1 MQISLLYHMI
11 LAAILAALV
20 AIIATPQVKRLAFR
34 AGVVRTPRS
43 RDAHD
48 KPTPLWGGLAM
59 FAGFMIAVLVMR
71 LLTRQELTVAV
82 GKGQHPVLG
91 ILLGALLV
99 AVVGLL
105 DDRYDLP
112 PKLQAGALLL
122 GGLIAALLG
131 ARIVGVTNPFA
142 PLPSTAHPYSASNF
156 IPLGVFSIPLTMAWV
171 FLVAK
176 TFDFLDGLDGL
187 AAGVCAIAAMTMGL
201 MAARDGDIAVAVM
214 GGALVGACLGF
225 LRYNYNPA
233 SIFMG
238 TVGAQFLGFVL
249 AMLAIVGAFKIPA
262 TISLIVPLLVLG
274 VPVFDGLYVIG
285 RRIYLRQ
292 APQVAD
298 RTHIHHRFRDRGLS
312 VRAAVWSIYGLTAT
326 GCIVALILAWKW
338 AR

>member
-1 MQISLLYHMI
+1 MQISLLYDMI

-20 AIIATPQVKRLAFR
+20 AVMATPQVKRLAFR
-34 AGVVRTPRS
+34 AGVVREPRS

-59 FAGFMIAVLVMR
+59 FAGFMIAVLAMR
-71 LLTRQELTVAV
+71 LITHQELTVAV
-82 GKGQHPVLG
+82 GRGQHPVLG
-91 ILLGALLV
+91 ILLGAMV
-99 AVVGLL
+99 IATVGLL

-112 PKLQAGALLL
+112 PKLQAGTLLL

-142 PLPSTAHPYSASNF
+142 PLPSTLHPYSANNF
-156 IPLGVFSIPLTMAWV
+156 IPLGAFSIPVTMAWV

-201 MAARDGDIAVAVM
+201 MAARDGDVAVAVM

-225 LRYNYNPA
+225 LRYNYSPA

-262 TISLIVPLLVLG
+262 AISLLVPLLVLG
-274 VPVFDGLYVIG
+274 VPVIDGLYVIA
-285 RRIYLRQ
+285 RRLYLRQ

-312 VRAAVWSIYGLTAT
+312 VTASVWSIYGLTAV
-326 GCIVALILAWKW
+326 GCVAALLLAWKW

>member
-1 MQISLLYHMI
+1 MSVSLLYSMI
-11 LAAILAALV
+11 LAAVLAALV
-20 AIIATPQVKRLAFR
+20 AVGITPSVKKLAVKAR
-34 AGVVRTPRS
+34 VVRAPRG
-43 RDAHD
+43 RDAHET
-48 KPTPLWGGLAM
+48 PTPLWGGLAM
-59 FAGFMIAVLVMR
+59 FAGFMIAVFVLRLV
-71 LLTRQELTVAV
+71 THEELSVSV

-91 ILLGALLV
+91 ILLGASLV
-99 AVVGLL
+99 DLVGLL
-105 DDRYDLP
+105 DDKYDLP

-131 ARIVGVTNPFA
+131 ARINGVTNPFA
-142 PLPSTAHPYSASNF
+142 PLPSAAHPYSAHNF
-156 IPLGVFSIPLTMAWV
+156 ISLGVFSIPITMAWV

-201 MAARDGDIAVAVM
+201 MAARDGDVAVAVM

-274 VPVFDGLYVIG
+274 VPVFDGLYVIA
-285 RRIYLRQ
+285 RRLYLRQ

-312 VRAAVWSIYGLTAT
+312 VKAAVWSIYGLTAV
-326 GCIVALILAWKW
+326 GCLLALILAWKW

>member
-1 MQISLLYHMI
+1 MPIKLIYLMP
-11 LAAILAALV
+11 LAAIVAAIVALAA
-20 AIIATPQVKRLAFR
+20 TPAVKRLAVR
-34 AGVVRTPRS
+34 AGVVRAPRG
-43 RDAHD
+43 RDAHVR
-48 KPTPLWGGLAM
+48 PTPLWGGLAI
-59 FAGFMIAVLVMR
+59 FAGFMISVVAMR
-71 LLTRQELTVAV
+71 LLTSRELTVAV

-91 ILLGALLV
+91 ILVGATLI
-99 AVVGLL
+99 ATVGLL
-105 DDRYDLP
+105 DDRYDLKP
-112 PKLQAGALLL
+112 QVQAGALLL

-131 ARIVGVTNPFA
+131 ARIFGVTNPFPHA
-142 PLPSTAHPYSASNF
+142 PPGQPYSALNYIS
-156 IPLGVFSIPLTMAWV
+156 LGYFSIPVTMAWV

-187 AAGVCAIAAMTMGL
+187 AAGVCAIAALTMGL
-201 MAARDGDIAVAVM
+201 LAARNGDVAVTVL

-225 LRYNYNPA
+225 LRYNYHPA

-262 TISLIVPLLVLG
+262 AISLFVPLLVLG

-285 RRIYLRQ
+285 RRLYLRQ

-312 VRAAVWSIYGLTAT
+312 VHSSVWAIYGLTAA
-326 GCIVALILAWKW
+326 CCCLALILAWKW
-338 AR
+338 AP